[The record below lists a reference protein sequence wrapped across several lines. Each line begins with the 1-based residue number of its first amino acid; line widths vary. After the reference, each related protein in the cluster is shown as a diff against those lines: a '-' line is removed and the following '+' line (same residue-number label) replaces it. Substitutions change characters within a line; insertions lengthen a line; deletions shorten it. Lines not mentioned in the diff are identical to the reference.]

1 MTEENISANQTNK
14 KSNKLVLMIVS
25 TFAFIII
32 SSYFAF
38 SYLQNSHN
46 KNNHH
51 SEKTNNSDNG
61 IFDISEEY
69 LNSPEENPDDLA
81 EISIAE
87 LQEKGSEFVYQML
100 LKNQIQ
106 INELRSQIKVLRED
120 FEKYKSRE
128 TFSKMVFSYINLR
141 QKVFAKNFANQTF
154 KENLQDI
161 ETISIL
167 DSNLHEKVM
176 QLRPILKDFIGS
188 EKLITDFKNL
198 IPEIIATKNDIG
210 EQQSFLFKIRHKV
223 SNLLVIRRID
233 ENNPNDIDSIV
244 VRIEKLLKEQNYQEA
259 MQNLLMLD
267 QSYHQITND
276 FLVKL
281 NIAVELQRIDSDIL
295 SYLKTLN

>member
-1 MTEENISANQTNK
+1 MTEENVSGNQTNK
-14 KSNKLVLMIVS
+14 KSNKLVIIIVS
-25 TFAFIII
+25 VFVFIIV

-38 SYLQNSHN
+38 SYLQKSNN
-46 KNNHH
+46 KNGHN
-51 SEKTNNSDNG
+51 SAKSNNSDDG

-69 LNSPEENPDDLA
+69 LNSPEENPNDLT

-106 INELRSQIKVLRED
+106 INELRTQIKVLRED

-154 KENLQDI
+154 DENLQDI

-188 EKLITDFKNL
+188 EKLISDFKVL

-210 EQQSFLFKIRHKV
+210 EQQSFLFKIRHKI
-223 SNLLVIRRID
+223 SQLIVIRRID
-233 ENNPNDIDSIV
+233 EKNPNDIDSIV

-267 QSYHQITND
+267 QSYHQITAD

-281 NIAVELQRIDSDIL
+281 NVAVELQRIDSDIL